1 MAANATVRA
10 SVRHFQGPSSH
21 PSLALPPPFS
31 ASSSTTSSPAASPSS
46 SSSSSSYSSA
56 SSARNG
62 SGNGASQKQPPQ
74 QQQGSGSTVRNKA
87 PSGASPGSRRSVT
100 PTASHSQR
108 SPSPSS
114 SSSHHNKDN
123 DSGRVRLAVRVRPRS
138 ADEVLS
144 DADFADCVELQPELK
159 RLILRKNNWSAESYK
174 FDDVFTETASQRRVY
189 EAVAKPVVE
198 SVLSGYNGTVMA
210 YGQTGTGK
218 TYTIGRMGKGDTSER
233 GIMVRSL
240 EDILSGT
247 SSSSD
252 VVEISYLQL
261 YMESIQDLLAP
272 EKVNIHINDDP
283 KTGELSIH
291 GATLVKLRD
300 LDQFL
305 ELMRIGEANRH
316 AANTK
321 QNTESSRSHAIL
333 MVFVRRSVPEKS
345 EDEISVV
352 SDLPQ
357 GNGISKIRKSKM
369 LIVDLAGSERVDKSG
384 SEGHLLE
391 EAKFINLSLTS
402 LGKCINALAENSPH
416 IPTRDSKLTRLLR
429 DSFGGSARTSLIVTI
444 GPSARHLAETSSTVL
459 FGQRAMKIV
468 NMVKLK
474 EEFDYE
480 RQCRKLQILVDQLT
494 AEIEREQKL
503 RVTERYDCER
513 QVNECR
519 DSLKNVAMKFEFVEK
534 EKTHMEVQIKDILN
548 ELDNQKAQNGGL
560 RDKVAQ
566 LEMSLRLS
574 QLENSTYQKVLAET
588 TQMYEEKIAEFKK
601 QLEDEHA
608 SHESAEEEINMMKE
622 LLNDR
627 HSEVKQHEMES
638 SMYQKTL
645 AETTQMYEKKVEE
658 LNKELEEE
666 RAHTSSAEEQL
677 ELTNKLLIDCKKS
690 IQKHEAENCSFQK
703 ALAETTQVYEKRIAE
718 LIEQHDDEKAN
729 LEVSKPPS
737 DQKNVMQD
745 TYDMDEPRRKF
756 EEVPDLHANSK
767 IELESLKS
775 DYRNVLQEKARLDE
789 ELRELKQRLELEEKQ
804 RKNVE
809 NELAK
814 IKKSAPEIE
823 NGYGDTSSMK
833 ENIGKPSSA
842 NKLPAGVLK
851 SGPLRETLS
860 GQRASIAKMCEE
872 VGLQKILQLLASDDP
887 DVQIH
892 AVKVVANLASEDIN
906 QEKIVE
912 EGGLDALLM
921 LLKSSLNTTILRVAS
936 GAIANLAMNDLNQGL
951 IMSKGGAELLADTG
965 TRTDDPQT
973 LRMVAGALAN
983 LCGNETL
990 HLMLKEDGAIKALL
1004 GMAKCGNND
1013 VVAQVARGMANFAK
1027 CESRATLQGHRK
1039 GPSLLMD
1046 EGALEWLIAHCTTTS
1061 TSTRRHVEL
1070 ALCHLAQNAGN
1081 VKEFVSSG
1089 GSRELVRISQE
1100 SAREDI
1106 RSLARKTMK
1115 MHPQLL

>member
-1 MAANATVRA
+1 MAANATLSR
-10 SVRHFQGPSSH
+10 SSATH
-21 PSLALPPPFS
+21 VQQLQTPSLSPAAAFALPS
-31 ASSSTTSSPAASPSS
+31 SSSTSSSPATSPSS
-46 SSSSSSYSSA
+46 SSSSSSSIS
-56 SSARNG
+56 RNG
-62 SGNGASQKQPPQ
+62 AFHKPPQ
-74 QQQGSGSTVRNKA
+74 QHHQQNSSSSSRTKA
-87 PSGASPGSRRSVT
+87 PSGAAGSRRSVT
-100 PTASHSQR
+100 PTTSHPHRAAS
-108 SPSPSS
+108 P

-123 DSGRVRLAVRVRPRS
+123 ADSGRVRIAVRVRPRS
-138 ADEVLS
+138 AEEVRS

-159 RLILRKNNWSAESYK
+159 RLILRKNSWCAESYK
-174 FDDVFTETASQRRVY
+174 FDELFTETASQRRVY

-218 TYTIGRMGKGDTSER
+218 TYTIGRMGKDDVSQR

-240 EDILSGT
+240 EDILSSTT
-247 SSSSD
+247 SASD
-252 VVEISYLQL
+252 IVEISYLQL

-283 KTGELSIH
+283 KTGEVSIH
-291 GATLVKLRD
+291 GATLVKLHD
-300 LDQFL
+300 LDHFL
-305 ELMRIGEANRH
+305 ELMRVGEANRH

-333 MVFVRRSVPEKS
+333 VVFVRRSVPEKV
-345 EDEISVV
+345 EDETGAVP
-352 SDLPQ
+352 DLPR
-357 GNGISKIRKSKM
+357 NGLPRVRKSKM
-369 LIVDLAGSERVDKSG
+369 LIVDLAGSERIDKSG
-384 SEGHLLE
+384 SEGLLLE

-444 GPSARHLAETSSTVL
+444 GPSARNHTETSSTIM

-480 RQCRKLQILVDQLT
+480 SQSRKLQIQVDQLT
-494 AEIEREQKL
+494 AEIEREHKM
-503 RVTERYDCER
+503 RVSERHECER
-513 QVNECR
+513 QIKEYR
-519 DSLKNVAMKFEFVEK
+519 DSLKNVATKSEFLEREK
-534 EKTHMEVQIKDILN
+534 NHMEVQIKDILS
-548 ELDNQKAQNGGL
+548 ELDSQNAQNSVL
-560 RDKVAQ
+560 RDRVAQ
-566 LEMSLRLS
+566 FEMSLKLS

-601 QLEDEHA
+601 QLENEHA
-608 SHESAEEEINMMKE
+608 SHESAEEELNMMKQ

-627 HSEVKQHEMES
+627 HTSLKQHEIES
-638 SMYQKTL
+638 STYQKALTESTKIYDMKI
-645 AETTQMYEKKVEE
+645 AE
-658 LNKELEEE
+658 LNKQLEEE
-666 RAHTSSAEEQL
+666 RALAASCTEQL
-677 ELTNKLLIDCKKS
+677 DLTNKLLVDCKKS
-690 IQKHEAENCSFQK
+690 IQKHEAENASFQK
-703 ALAETTQVYEKRIAE
+703 ALVETAQTYEKKIAE
-718 LIEQHDDEKAN
+718 LSEQQDDVKAR
-729 LEVSKPPS
+729 LEGVKSPS
-737 DQKNVMQD
+737 DQKHVKQIA
-745 TYDMDEPRRKF
+745 DES
-756 EEVPDLHANSK
+756 LIK
-767 IELESLKS
+767 IEEAANHHVGTTAELKSLKS
-775 DYRNVLQEKARLDE
+775 DYEDVLQEKARLDE
-789 ELRELKQRLELEEKQ
+789 EVREVKQRLAMEEMQ
-804 RKNVE
+804 RKSVE
-809 NELAK
+809 HELAK
-814 IKKSAPEIE
+814 MKKSAPEID
-823 NGYGDTSSMK
+823 NGYEDKASMK

-842 NKLPAGVLK
+842 HKIPAGLHK
-851 SGPLRETLS
+851 STPLRESVS

-872 VGLQKILQLLASDDP
+872 VGLQKILQLLTFDDP

-921 LLKSSLNTTILRVAS
+921 LLKSSQNTTILRVAS

-951 IMSKGGAELLADTG
+951 IMSKGGAELLADTA

-990 HLMLKEDGAIKALL
+990 HLMLIEDGGIKALL
-1004 GMAKCGNND
+1004 GMAKCGNLD

-1027 CESRATLQGHRK
+1027 CESRATFQGHRK
-1039 GPSLLMD
+1039 GRSLLMD
-1046 EGALEWLIAHCTTTS
+1046 QGALEWLMANCNTAS
-1061 TSTRRHVEL
+1061 ASTRRHIEL
-1070 ALCHLAQNAGN
+1070 ALCHLAQNEGN
-1081 VKEFVSSG
+1081 VKEFASSG
-1089 GSRELVRISQE
+1089 GSRELVRISNE

-1115 MHPQLL
+1115 MHPHLL

>member
-10 SVRHFQGPSSH
+10 SVRHLQSPSSH
-21 PSLALPPPFS
+21 PSFS
-31 ASSSTTSSPAASPSS
+31 ASSSTISSSPAASPSS
-46 SSSSSSYSSA
+46 SSSSSY

-62 SGNGASQKQPPQ
+62 NGNGASQKQQ
-74 QQQGSGSTVRNKA
+74 QHQQSNGSSVTVRNKA
-87 PSGASPGSRRSVT
+87 PSGAATGTRRSVT
-100 PTASHSQR
+100 PTTSHSQR

-123 DSGRVRLAVRVRPRS
+123 ESGRVRLAVRVRPRS
-138 ADEVLS
+138 AEEVIS

-159 RLILRKNNWSAESYK
+159 RLMLRKNNWSAESYK

-218 TYTIGRMGKGDTSER
+218 TYTIGRMGKDDAAER

-333 MVFVRRSVPEKS
+333 MVFVRRSVPQKS
-345 EDEISVV
+345 EDEIGVV
-352 SDLPQ
+352 PNLPRGNDLC
-357 GNGISKIRKSKM
+357 KVRKSKM
-369 LIVDLAGSERVDKSG
+369 LIVDLAGSERIDKTG
-384 SEGHLLE
+384 SQGHLLE

-402 LGKCINALAENSPH
+402 LGKCINALAENSLH
-416 IPTRDSKLTRLLR
+416 IPTRDSKLTRLLC

-444 GPSARHLAETSSTVL
+444 GPSARHLPETSSTVM

-494 AEIEREQKL
+494 VEIEREKKL
-503 RVTERYDCER
+503 RVSERYACER

-519 DSLKNVAMKFEFVEK
+519 DSLKNVAMKSEFLEK
-534 EKTHMEVQIKDILN
+534 EKSHMEVQIKDIVN

-560 RDKVAQ
+560 CDKVAQ
-566 LEMSLRLS
+566 LEMRLRLS

-588 TQMYEEKIAEFKK
+588 TQLYEEKIAESKK
-601 QLEDEHA
+601 QLEDKHD
-608 SHESAEEEINMMKE
+608 SHESANEELNMMKE

-627 HSEVKQHEMES
+627 HTSIRQHEMES
-638 SMYQKTL
+638 STYQKAL
-645 AETTQMYEKKVEE
+645 GETTQMYEKRVEE
-658 LNKELEEE
+658 LIKELEEE
-666 RAHTSSAEEQL
+666 HAHTSNAEKQL
-677 ELTNKLLIDCKKS
+677 EMTKKLLTDCKKS

-703 ALAETTQVYEKRIAE
+703 ALAETKQLYENRISV
-718 LIEQHDDEKAN
+718 LIEQQDDEKAH
-729 LEVSKPPS
+729 LKGAKPLS
-737 DQKNVMQD
+737 DQQNVMQD
-745 TYDMDEPRRKF
+745 IDDMDESRIKI
-756 EEVPDLHANSK
+756 EEVSHLNASTK
-767 IELESLKS
+767 AELDSLKS
-775 DYRNVLQEKARLDE
+775 DYEDVLQGKARLNE
-789 ELRELKQRLELEEKQ
+789 ELLEVKQRLEMEEKQ

-814 IKKSAPEIE
+814 LKKSGPEIE
-823 NGYGDTSSMK
+823 NCFEDTSSMK

-842 NKLPAGVLK
+842 NKLPAGLHK

-860 GQRASIAKMCEE
+860 VQRASIAKMCEE
-872 VGLQKILQLLASDDP
+872 VGVQKILQLLASDDP

-921 LLKSSLNTTILRVAS
+921 LLKSSLNTTILRVTS
-936 GAIANLAMNDLNQGL
+936 GAIANLAMNDLNQGF
-951 IMSKGGAELLADTG
+951 IMSKGGAELLAVTA

-983 LCGNETL
+983 LCGNESL
-990 HLMLKEDGAIKALL
+990 HLMLKKDGGIKALL
-1004 GMAKCGNND
+1004 GMAKCGNTD

-1027 CESRATLQGHRK
+1027 CESRTTLQGHRK
-1039 GPSLLMD
+1039 GRSLLMD
-1046 EGALEWLIAHCTTTS
+1046 EGALEWLIANCSTHS

-1070 ALCHLAQNAGN
+1070 ALCHLAQNEGN
-1081 VKEFVSSG
+1081 VKEFVSGG
-1089 GSRELVRISQE
+1089 GSRELVRISNE

-1115 MHPQLL
+1115 MHPPLL

>member
-10 SVRHFQGPSSH
+10 SVRHLQSPSSH
-21 PSLALPPPFS
+21 PSFS
-31 ASSSTTSSPAASPSS
+31 ASSSTISSSPAASPSS
-46 SSSSSSYSSA
+46 SSSSSY

-62 SGNGASQKQPPQ
+62 NGNGASQKQQ
-74 QQQGSGSTVRNKA
+74 QHQQSNGSSVTVRNKA
-87 PSGASPGSRRSVT
+87 PSGAATGTRRSVT
-100 PTASHSQR
+100 PTTSHSQR

-123 DSGRVRLAVRVRPRS
+123 ESGRVRLAVRVRPRS
-138 ADEVLS
+138 AEEVIS

-159 RLILRKNNWSAESYK
+159 RLMLRKNNWSAESYK

-218 TYTIGRMGKGDTSER
+218 TYTIGRMGKDDAAER

-333 MVFVRRSVPEKS
+333 MVFVRRSVPQKS
-345 EDEISVV
+345 EDEIGVV
-352 SDLPQ
+352 PNLPRGNDLC
-357 GNGISKIRKSKM
+357 KVRKSKM
-369 LIVDLAGSERVDKSG
+369 LIVDLAGSERIDK
-384 SEGHLLE
+384 
-391 EAKFINLSLTS
+391 T
-402 LGKCINALAENSPH
+402 
-416 IPTRDSKLTRLLR
+416 
-429 DSFGGSARTSLIVTI
+429 GSARTSLIVTI
-444 GPSARHLAETSSTVL
+444 GPSARHLPETSSTVM

-494 AEIEREQKL
+494 VEIEREKKL
-503 RVTERYDCER
+503 RVSERYACER

-519 DSLKNVAMKFEFVEK
+519 DSLKNVAMKSEFLEK
-534 EKTHMEVQIKDILN
+534 EKSHMEVQIKDIVN

-560 RDKVAQ
+560 CDKVAQ
-566 LEMSLRLS
+566 LEMRLRLS

-588 TQMYEEKIAEFKK
+588 TQLYEEKIAESKK
-601 QLEDEHA
+601 QLEDKHD
-608 SHESAEEEINMMKE
+608 SHESANEELNMMKE

-627 HSEVKQHEMES
+627 HTSIRQHEMES
-638 SMYQKTL
+638 STYQKAL
-645 AETTQMYEKKVEE
+645 GETTQMYEKRVEE
-658 LNKELEEE
+658 LIKELEEE
-666 RAHTSSAEEQL
+666 HAHTSNAEKQL
-677 ELTNKLLIDCKKS
+677 EMTKKLLTDCKKS

-703 ALAETTQVYEKRIAE
+703 ALAETKQLYENRISV
-718 LIEQHDDEKAN
+718 LIEQQDDEKAH
-729 LEVSKPPS
+729 LKGAKPLS
-737 DQKNVMQD
+737 DQQNVMQD
-745 TYDMDEPRRKF
+745 IDDMDESRIKI
-756 EEVPDLHANSK
+756 EEVSHLNASTK
-767 IELESLKS
+767 AELDSLKS
-775 DYRNVLQEKARLDE
+775 DYEDVLQGKARLNE
-789 ELRELKQRLELEEKQ
+789 ELLEVKQRLEMEEKQ

-814 IKKSAPEIE
+814 LKKSGPEIE
-823 NGYGDTSSMK
+823 NCFEDTSSMK

-842 NKLPAGVLK
+842 NKLPAGLHK

-860 GQRASIAKMCEE
+860 VQRASIAKMCEE
-872 VGLQKILQLLASDDP
+872 VGVQKILQLLASDDP

-921 LLKSSLNTTILRVAS
+921 LLKSSLNTTILRVTS
-936 GAIANLAMNDLNQGL
+936 GAIANLAMNDLNQGF
-951 IMSKGGAELLADTG
+951 IMSKGGAELLAVTA

-983 LCGNETL
+983 LCGNESL
-990 HLMLKEDGAIKALL
+990 HLMLKKDGGIKALL
-1004 GMAKCGNND
+1004 GMAKCGNTD

-1027 CESRATLQGHRK
+1027 CESRTTLQGHRK
-1039 GPSLLMD
+1039 GRSLLMD
-1046 EGALEWLIAHCTTTS
+1046 EGALEWLIANCSTHS

-1070 ALCHLAQNAGN
+1070 ALCHLAQNEGN
-1081 VKEFVSSG
+1081 VKEFVSGG
-1089 GSRELVRISQE
+1089 GSRELVRISNE

-1115 MHPQLL
+1115 MHPPLL

>member
-10 SVRHFQGPSSH
+10 SVRHLQSPSSH
-21 PSLALPPPFS
+21 PSFS
-31 ASSSTTSSPAASPSS
+31 ASSSTISSSPAASPSS
-46 SSSSSSYSSA
+46 SSSSSY

-62 SGNGASQKQPPQ
+62 NGNGASQKQQ
-74 QQQGSGSTVRNKA
+74 QHQQSNGSSVTVRNKA
-87 PSGASPGSRRSVT
+87 PSGAATGTRRSVT
-100 PTASHSQR
+100 PTTSHSQR

-123 DSGRVRLAVRVRPRS
+123 ESGRVRLAVRVRPRS
-138 ADEVLS
+138 AEEVIS

-159 RLILRKNNWSAESYK
+159 RLMLRKNNWSAESYK

-218 TYTIGRMGKGDTSER
+218 TYTIGRMGKDDAAER

-333 MVFVRRSVPEKS
+333 MVFVRRSVPQKS
-345 EDEISVV
+345 EDEIGVV
-352 SDLPQ
+352 PNLPRGNDLC
-357 GNGISKIRKSKM
+357 KVRKSKM
-369 LIVDLAGSERVDKSG
+369 LIVDLAGSERIDK
-384 SEGHLLE
+384 
-391 EAKFINLSLTS
+391 T
-402 LGKCINALAENSPH
+402 
-416 IPTRDSKLTRLLR
+416 
-429 DSFGGSARTSLIVTI
+429 GSARTSLIVTI
-444 GPSARHLAETSSTVL
+444 GPSARHLPETSSTVM

-494 AEIEREQKL
+494 VEIEREKKL
-503 RVTERYDCER
+503 RVSERYACER

-519 DSLKNVAMKFEFVEK
+519 DSLKNVAMKSEFLEK
-534 EKTHMEVQIKDILN
+534 EKSHMEVQIKDIVN

-560 RDKVAQ
+560 CDKVAQ
-566 LEMSLRLS
+566 LEMRLRLS
-574 QLENSTYQKVLAET
+574 Q
-588 TQMYEEKIAEFKK
+588 
-601 QLEDEHA
+601 
-608 SHESAEEEINMMKE
+608 
-622 LLNDR
+622 
-627 HSEVKQHEMES
+627 QHEMES
-638 SMYQKTL
+638 STYQKAL
-645 AETTQMYEKKVEE
+645 GETTQMYEKRVEE
-658 LNKELEEE
+658 LIKELEEE
-666 RAHTSSAEEQL
+666 HAHTSNAEKQL
-677 ELTNKLLIDCKKS
+677 EMTKKLLTDCKKS

-703 ALAETTQVYEKRIAE
+703 ALAETKQLYENRISV
-718 LIEQHDDEKAN
+718 LIEQQDDEKAH
-729 LEVSKPPS
+729 LKGAKPLS
-737 DQKNVMQD
+737 DQQNVMQD
-745 TYDMDEPRRKF
+745 IDDMDESRIKI
-756 EEVPDLHANSK
+756 EEVSHLNASTK
-767 IELESLKS
+767 AELDSLKS
-775 DYRNVLQEKARLDE
+775 DYEDVLQGKARLNE
-789 ELRELKQRLELEEKQ
+789 ELLEVKQRLEMEEKQ

-814 IKKSAPEIE
+814 LKKSGPEIE
-823 NGYGDTSSMK
+823 NCFEDTSSMK

-842 NKLPAGVLK
+842 NKLPAGLHK

-860 GQRASIAKMCEE
+860 VQRASIAKMCEE
-872 VGLQKILQLLASDDP
+872 VGVQKILQLLASDDP

-921 LLKSSLNTTILRVAS
+921 LLKSSLNTTILRVTS
-936 GAIANLAMNDLNQGL
+936 GAIANLAMNDLNQGF
-951 IMSKGGAELLADTG
+951 IMSKGGAELLAVTA

-983 LCGNETL
+983 LCGNESL
-990 HLMLKEDGAIKALL
+990 HLMLKKDGGIKALL
-1004 GMAKCGNND
+1004 GMAKCGNTD

-1027 CESRATLQGHRK
+1027 CESRTTLQGHRK
-1039 GPSLLMD
+1039 GRSLLMD
-1046 EGALEWLIAHCTTTS
+1046 EGALEWLIANCSTHS

-1070 ALCHLAQNAGN
+1070 ALCHLAQNEGN
-1081 VKEFVSSG
+1081 VKEFVSGG
-1089 GSRELVRISQE
+1089 GSRELVRISNE

-1115 MHPQLL
+1115 MHPPLL